1 MEPLEY
7 DPMNH
12 DDANSELVQRQRQS
26 LSALVD
32 GTGDAA
38 DTACLAWR
46 DDASA
51 RADWRTYHLIG
62 ELMRSDGA
70 TLAPQRE
77 ARLLARLRAQ
87 LANEPVVLAPAATPP
102 RPKAWPLA
110 WLAPMA
116 VAAGFVAVAGVLVV
130 TRVAAPEGM
139 AQDRSALLAN
149 SVAAPAAGLQAV
161 VAGAAAAPSAP
172 GSTIIEGTLI
182 RDAELDRYLAAHKQY
197 SSTSALA
204 VPGGMVR
211 SVAAAAPGR

>member
-12 DDANSELVQRQRQS
+12 DDAKSELLQRQRQS

-32 GTGDAA
+32 GAGNAA

-70 TLAPQRE
+70 TLVPQRE

-87 LANEPVVLAPAATPP
+87 LANEPVVLAPAATPS
-102 RPKAWPLA
+102 RRRAWPLA

-116 VAAGFVAVAGVLVV
+116 VAAGFVAVAGLLVV

-149 SVAAPAAGLQAV
+149 AVAAPAAGLQPV
-161 VAGAAAAPSAP
+161 VAGAAAAP
-172 GSTIIEGTLI
+172 GSTVIEGTLI